1 MKPFAEQKGRVYTE
15 DDWLPQTEE
24 DCEKAEKDEKY
35 VQTHLRVRMILTYS
49 PMAASMWYCASK
61 KYAEIAAFETQ
72 KRVGAKYTLAAINP
86 PSKSSH
92 LTIISG
98 LTDSD
103 PRSIN
108 PLRRC

>member
-15 DDWLPQTEE
+15 DDWLPQTEA

-35 VQTHLRVRMILTYS
+35 VHFLHPSNMTLTCS

-86 PSKSSH
+86 PSTSSSPVH
-92 LTIISG
+92 W
-98 LTDSD
+98 DQ
-103 PRSIN
+103 N
-108 PLRRC
+108 

>member
-35 VQTHLRVRMILTYS
+35 VEFYHHFYTTLTSS
-49 PMAASMWYCASK
+49 PMAASLWYCASK

-86 PSKSSH
+86 PSTSPQPVLSP
-92 LTIISG
+92 G
-98 LTDSD
+98 
-103 PRSIN
+103 RN
-108 PLRRC
+108 